1 MGNSGNMGTG
11 NANRGNTNSAGVAN
25 RP

>member
-11 NANRGNTNSAGVAN
+11 NANRGNTNGGTGAN

>member
-11 NANRGNTNSAGVAN
+11 NANRGNTNGGSGAN